1 MKRHLK
7 FRNITLASILAC
19 SIYWVYLIFNSQP
32 QMSCD
37 ALGYEF
43 LGSSIHAQGW
53 AEYFKAGPNREPL
66 YPFIIAFSM
75 KIGDMFFISYSKVQI
90 LIQVLLLL
98 ITQILSLAILKKL
111 GVNRALRIA
120 VILYLGFSP
129 ALVNSAF
136 SLFSEI
142 TTLPFVIG
150 IVLMS
155 IFLWRNV
162 QKMRYSRIIFWGL
175 MLALLFLGAT
185 FAKGI
190 FRYVFMIF
198 LIPYVFMF
206 FRFLKAGNRKSFMR
220 VGVYIIVVLV
230 VFNGLFFYYK
240 FLNFKHNGNFEFTD
254 RYGSLLYGN
263 AAKRAEK
270 LTFRMLLAHIA
281 YIPGEGVAHR
291 FFTPQEVEYCGFKRA
306 DYLRKHIKGLTNQE
320 SIVLAWQK
328 FLERPFQYI
337 LFMGIESVHIFFWES
352 TQIGFVEYPAGLQRL
367 FDFIPFK
374 NSLRLIMSLL
384 TSIAFIW
391 MVVKV
396 LKMRR
401 VLFDTGSHESEPYQ
415 IKFFMILLVVSH
427 AILYS
432 FFSILTRYVLPL
444 APLYV
449 ISIACFLDRNKTR
462 YTKC

>member
-1 MKRHLK
+1 MK
-7 FRNITLASILAC
+7 NIFTFKKVVLGSILLCIA
-19 SIYWVYLIFNSQP
+19 YWIYLIIFS
-32 QMSCD
+32 QMSILCD
-37 ALGYEF
+37 AGSYEN
-43 LGSSIHAQGW
+43 LGSIIYKGGW
-53 AEYFKAGPNREPL
+53 IEYFKTGPHREPL
-66 YPFIIAFSM
+66 YPLIISVSM
-75 KIGDMFFISYSKVQI
+75 KIANVFSVPYYYIQKI
-90 LIQVLLLL
+90 IQVIILLG
-98 ITQILSLAILKKL
+98 TQLLAILLLEKL
-111 GVNRALRIA
+111 QINRVLRVFA
-120 VILYLGFSP
+120 ILYIGFSP

-136 SLFSEI
+136 SLFSEVA
-142 TTLPFVIG
+142 TLPFVMG
-150 IVLMS
+150 IILMS

-162 QKMRYSRIIFWGL
+162 QKMSYIRIVFWGL
-175 MLALLFLGAT
+175 IFALLFLGAT

-190 FRYVFMIF
+190 FRHVFMIF
-198 LIPYVFMF
+198 LIPYVFMI
-206 FRFLKAGNRKSFMR
+206 FRFLKAKDRKSFMR
-220 VGVYIIVVLV
+220 IGVYIIVVLV

-240 FLNFKHNGNFEFTD
+240 FLNLKYNGNFEFTD

-270 LTFRMLLAHIA
+270 LTFRMLLAHIV
-281 YIPGEGVAHR
+281 YIPGEGVAHK

-306 DYLRKHIKGLTNQE
+306 DYLRGHVKGLTNQE
-320 SIVLAWQK
+320 SIALAWQK

-337 LFMGIESVHIFFWES
+337 LFMGIESTHIFFWES
-352 TQIGFVEYPAGLQRL
+352 TQIGFVEYPVGLQRL

-384 TSIAFIW
+384 TIIAFIW

-401 VLFDTGSHESEPYQ
+401 MLFDTESHESELYQ
-415 IKFFMILLVVSH
+415 IKFFMVLLVVSH

-449 ISIACFLDRNKTR
+449 ISIACFLDRNKAR